1 MVVRSRE
8 SNCDRLDSA
17 LLSALLLRRRTAA
30 TNSEHVNRSSVKSHP
45 FGVKLKIRLLGLTFL
60 FDEQYVNHRNVS
72 LKPPELILNTSS
84 LLWNE
89 TVKTPILLIKLT
101 VTRLL
106 LPVPPSHIQREV
118 G

>member
-30 TNSEHVNRSSVKSHP
+30 TVSEHVNRSSVKSHQ
-45 FGVKLKIRLLGLTFL
+45 FGVKLKIRLLGLALL

-72 LKPPELILNTSS
+72 LKPPELILNTS
-84 LLWNE
+84 
-89 TVKTPILLIKLT
+89 
-101 VTRLL
+101 
-106 LPVPPSHIQREV
+106 
-118 G
+118 

>member
-30 TNSEHVNRSSVKSHP
+30 TVSEHVNRSSVKSHP
-45 FGVKLKIRLLGLTFL
+45 FGVKSKIRLLGLTFL
-60 FDEQYVNHRNVS
+60 FDEQYVNYCNVS
-72 LKPPELILNTSS
+72 LKHPEFILNTSS

-89 TVKTPILLIKLT
+89 TVKTPILTIKLT
-101 VTRLL
+101 VIRLI
-106 LPVPPSHIQREV
+106 LPVPPSHIQRGV

>member
-30 TNSEHVNRSSVKSHP
+30 TVSEHVNRSSANSHPLGVKSN
-45 FGVKLKIRLLGLTFL
+45 IRLLGLTLL

-72 LKPPELILNTSS
+72 LKPPELILNTS
-84 LLWNE
+84 
-89 TVKTPILLIKLT
+89 
-101 VTRLL
+101 
-106 LPVPPSHIQREV
+106 
-118 G
+118 